1 MVIGRRSWIGMRRLH
16 VLVVFVWVLNRGRG
30 EGLWVLLLL
39 LLLLLLLKLLMIDCM
54 WEVIALRNLRKS
66 RLLLH
71 AHHSHFDRRA
81 GKRGICRVGK
91 ERLGK

>member
-1 MVIGRRSWIGMRRLH
+1 MRRLH

-30 EGLWVLLLL
+30 EGLWVLV
-39 LLLLLLLKLLMIDCM
+39 LLLLLLKLLLIDCM

-66 RLLLH
+66 GLLLRT
-71 AHHSHFDRRA
+71 HHSHFDRRA
-81 GKRGICRVGK
+81 GKRGVCRVGK